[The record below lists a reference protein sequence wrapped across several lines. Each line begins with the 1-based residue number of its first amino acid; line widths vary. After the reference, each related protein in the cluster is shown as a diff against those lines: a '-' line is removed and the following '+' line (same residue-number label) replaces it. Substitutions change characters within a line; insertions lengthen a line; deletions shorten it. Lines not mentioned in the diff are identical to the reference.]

1 MFGLPYLAHFG
12 RHAASPFLLC
22 HIPGV
27 PHSLFLVLFW
37 FALSLRGLSSPHA
50 FKRYL
55 YVGRYYLLV
64 HISSSHLPPKSLH
77 VHPTAWHTSPLRCL
91 LHLSD
96 ATCPN
101 LDFWLS
107 LLLLTFSPLSEKKKN
122 GFSTDFSIP
131 EVFLSSSLFP
141 TPHIQFSGN
150 SDGSA
155 FRMYPESDC
164 FLSPHCCQAS
174 ITSITCHVAS

>member
-1 MFGLPYLAHFG
+1 MTSTLPDPMVNAQSLSYLTHLSVTFELQKGSLSSILDTKLSDCLASLTWHILVG
-12 RHAASPFLLC
+12 TLASPFLLC

-50 FKRYL
+50 FKCYL
-55 YVGRYYLLV
+55 YVGRYYLSV

-91 LHLSD
+91 LHLSE

-101 LDFWLS
+101 LDF
-107 LLLLTFSPLSEKKKN
+107 
-122 GFSTDFSIP
+122 
-131 EVFLSSSLFP
+131 
-141 TPHIQFSGN
+141 
-150 SDGSA
+150 
-155 FRMYPESDC
+155 
-164 FLSPHCCQAS
+164 
-174 ITSITCHVAS
+174 